1 MIGTKY
7 QNVFFLWILNQR
19 SGRLSTNHTAEED
32 VVPGGQED
40 AVRDT
45 HIYFSLQILKLEN
58 EVSVMM
64 NKNVD
69 LYFSVHIYLNLF

>member
-1 MIGTKY
+1 M
-7 QNVFFLWILNQR
+7 Q
-19 SGRLSTNHTAEED
+19 SG
-32 VVPGGQED
+32 
-40 AVRDT
+40 T
-45 HIYFSLQILKLEN
+45 HIYFSLQFLKLEN